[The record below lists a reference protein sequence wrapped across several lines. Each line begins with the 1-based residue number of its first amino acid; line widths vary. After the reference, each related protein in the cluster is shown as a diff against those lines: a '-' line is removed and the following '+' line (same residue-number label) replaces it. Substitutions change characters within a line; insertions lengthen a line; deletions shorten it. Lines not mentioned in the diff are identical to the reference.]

1 MNSGFDSSNMK
12 YPSHIGSQGDSSGM
26 INTSQMTQMQK
37 DINSSSYNSMTN
49 TTVPGPYH
57 SIGNQLNQSYSSTIN
72 LDNNTTNLQTTQL
85 YNPNSLP
92 AININFKGVSG
103 CTKCSGSGLKI
114 SKKHGKT
121 KPCKICI
128 KSTGFCPKCNGTG
141 FKIKNKKECK
151 CKKILH

>member
-1 MNSGFDSSNMK
+1 MNSGFDPSNIK
-12 YPSHIGSQGDSSGM
+12 YLSHISSQGDSSEM
-26 INTSQMTQMQK
+26 INPSQMTQMQTG
-37 DINSSSYNSMTN
+37 IHSSSYNSKTN
-49 TTVPGPYH
+49 TSVPGPYP
-57 SIGNQLNQSYSSTIN
+57 SIGNQLNQPYSSTIN
-72 LDNNTTNLQTTQL
+72 MDNTTNLQKTQP

-92 AININFKGVSG
+92 AININFKGVPG
-103 CTKCSGSGLKI
+103 CTKCNGSGFKT